1 MLHKLDIIL
10 YRLQFLLEEAL
21 LLANR
26 LDFKPVI
33 EQVVQLIVT
42 SV

>member
-26 LDFKPVI
+26 LDLKPVI